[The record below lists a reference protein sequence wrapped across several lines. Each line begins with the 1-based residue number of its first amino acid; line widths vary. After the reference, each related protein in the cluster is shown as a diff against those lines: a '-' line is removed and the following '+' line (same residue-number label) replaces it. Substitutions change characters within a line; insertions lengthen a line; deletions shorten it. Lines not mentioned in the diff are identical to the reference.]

1 MKKNRRYLLLGI
13 SLILVFT
20 LIVGCS
26 ARSSDSTSDYDRGE
40 VVAPSAPEA
49 MPMPQENVTD
59 NKGVIGTT
67 GDSSLK
73 PKKVITTVSLS
84 IETMEFESSNKELN
98 KLIEKY
104 DGYIE
109 NSNISYNSYRDS
121 KMYRYGEYVVRIP
134 SKDVVGFKTEL
145 NLIGNITNEST
156 NKQDVTSQY
165 TDTES
170 RLKVVTVKEERILAL
185 LEKAEKIEDII
196 ALENQLSQTIYEK
209 ESLKSS
215 LLTLDDKVDFS
226 TIHVNIQEVQKFTDA
241 ETVETTFGQKVANA
255 IKNSLYSFSLTLQS
269 FIIFLIYSFPFIII
283 IVVLLIIVIWIL
295 KRIRKNRIDK

>member
-1 MKKNRRYLLLGI
+1 MKKHRRYLLLGI

-20 LIVGCS
+20 LIIGCS
-26 ARSSDSTSDYDRGE
+26 AKSSENQVTYDRGE
-40 VVAPSAPEA
+40 EAPSEAP
-49 MPMPQENVTD
+49 MPMPEES
-59 NKGVIGTT
+59 KGEYTGIISPT

-73 PKKVITTVSLS
+73 PKKVITTVYLSL
-84 IETMEFESSNKELN
+84 ETMEFESSNKELN
-98 KLIEKY
+98 RLIEKY

-145 NLIGNITNEST
+145 NLIGNITNENT

-226 TIHVNIQEVQKFTDA
+226 TIHVNIQEVQKFSDA
-241 ETVETTFGQKVANA
+241 ETVETTFGQKVSNA
-255 IKNSLYSFSLTLQS
+255 IKNSLYSFNLTLQS
-269 FIIFLIYSFPFIII
+269 FVIFLIYSFPFIII
-283 IVVLLIIVIWIL
+283 IVVLLFIVIWIL
-295 KRIRKNRIDK
+295 KKIGKNKLEK